1 MAKVEKANVVSKK
14 ATTVPQ
20 SEDNKIINQAETSD
34 TVTIACHL
42 SSGIIFDSLPTRDGG
57 IKSVELPGIHDHLK
71 GRRSG
76 LLIGNGQ
83 GGSIAVTLDRY
94 DWENI
99 KRMYG
104 RSALFKSV
112 NGLPPQIMELKGG
125 VDEFDHSDEVQA
137 QITGNAPLREDKI
150 VPEKI
155 K

>member
-1 MAKVEKANVVSKK
+1 MTKVEKASVVAKK
-14 ATTVPQ
+14 ATSVPQ
-20 SEDNKIINQAETSD
+20 SEDNKVVNQAQTSD

-42 SSGIIFDSLPTRDGG
+42 SGGVIFDSLPTRDGG
-57 IKSVELPGIHDHLK
+57 LKSVELPGIHDHLK
-71 GRRSG
+71 GKRTG
-76 LLIGNGQ
+76 VLIGNGQ

-104 RSALFKSV
+104 NSGMFKSF

-125 VDEFDHSDEVQA
+125 VDEFENSDAVQA
-137 QITGNAPLREDKI
+137 QVTGNAPLKENQI

>member
-1 MAKVEKANVVSKK
+1 MAKIEKASVVSKK

-20 SEDNKIINQAETSD
+20 SEDNKIVNQAKTSD

-42 SSGIIFDSLPTRDGG
+42 SAGIVFDSLPTRDGG
-57 IKSVELPGIHDHLK
+57 IKSVELPSIHDHLK
-71 GRRSG
+71 GKRSG
-76 LLIGNGQ
+76 ILIGNGQ
-83 GGSIAVTLDRY
+83 GGSIAVTLDRF

-125 VDEFDHSDEVQA
+125 VDEFEHSDEVQA

-150 VPEKI
+150 LPEKI

>member
-1 MAKVEKANVVSKK
+1 MAKIEKAPVVSKK

-20 SEDNKIINQAETSD
+20 SEDNKIVNQAKTSD

-42 SSGIIFDSLPTRDGG
+42 STGIVFDSLPTRDGG

-76 LLIGNGQ
+76 ILIGNGQ
-83 GGSIAVTLDRY
+83 GGSIAVTLDRF

-125 VDEFDHSDEVQA
+125 VDEFEHSDEVQA

-150 VPEKI
+150 LPEKI

>member
-1 MAKVEKANVVSKK
+1 MAKIEKAPVVSKK

-20 SEDNKIINQAETSD
+20 SEDNKIVNQAETSD

-76 LLIGNGQ
+76 ILIGNGQ

-125 VDEFDHSDEVQA
+125 VDEFENTDAVQA